1 MCGRFVS
8 SSTPDKIAE
17 YFGAT
22 FDGETLGE
30 NYNVAPTN
38 DIYAVVAGPD
48 GTPRLEVFHWGLI
61 PVWAKERKIG
71 AKMINA
77 RAETL
82 AEKPAYK
89 GVFKKNR
96 CIIPMDGFYEWKAG
110 EPGGPLTKA
119 GKPAKQPM
127 FIHRLDGEPLAVAG
141 LWSAW
146 RDKAAGP
153 DADWLH
159 SATVVTTVGQRDDG
173 ADPRPHAGDPAAVGV
188 GDVARPEND
197 DLETLSRPAA
207 SRRPTR
213 CSTCTPCQ
221 YRRQQRA
228 QQGCRADRAG
238 HPSATL
244 RRRSSTLTGRR
255 TYQARPARTH

>member
-119 GKPAKQPM
+119 GKPAKIPQ

-141 LWSAW
+141 LWSMW

-153 DADWLH
+153 DAPWLH
-159 SATVVTTVGQRDDG
+159 SCTVVTTQANDTMAKIHDRMPVILPASAWPTWLD
-173 ADPRPHAGDPAAVGV
+173 AG
-188 GDVARPEND
+188 ND
-197 DLETLSRPAA
+197 DIDTLQKLLVPAPNELLTMHPISTDVNKVSNNGVHLIDPIDPETETLFG
-207 SRRPTR
+207 T
-213 CSTCTPCQ
+213 
-221 YRRQQRA
+221 
-228 QQGCRADRAG
+228 
-238 HPSATL
+238 
-244 RRRSSTLTGRR
+244 
-255 TYQARPARTH
+255 